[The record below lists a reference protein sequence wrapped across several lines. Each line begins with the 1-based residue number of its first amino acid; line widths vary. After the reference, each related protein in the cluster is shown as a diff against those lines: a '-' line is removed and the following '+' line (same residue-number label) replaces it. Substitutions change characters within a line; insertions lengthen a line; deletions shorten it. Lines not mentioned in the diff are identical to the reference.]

1 MGTTTM
7 RSQLTLGLLA
17 LCALATDVAAAPPD
31 LLPLERGAYALETT
45 PCAQRSRAEIM
56 TFWGD
61 RLNQSGAEC
70 RISEV
75 KNQGQ
80 TYTYRS
86 RCKIEG
92 ERKPLVETITL
103 RIPDPKHFVIM
114 QVVDGKASQT
124 AYKWC
129 AYRAFD

>member
-1 MGTTTM
+1 M
-7 RSQLTLGLLA
+7 RTHLGLALLA
-17 LCALATDVAAAPPD
+17 LCALATDVTAAPPD

-45 PCAQRSRAEIM
+45 PCPQRSRAEIM

-61 RLNQSGAEC
+61 RLNQSSAEC

-75 KNQGQ
+75 RSEGQ

-92 ERKPLVETITL
+92 ERRPQVETVTM
-103 RIPDPKHFVIM
+103 RIPDPKHFVIT
-114 QVVDGKASQT
+114 QVVDGKAHKT